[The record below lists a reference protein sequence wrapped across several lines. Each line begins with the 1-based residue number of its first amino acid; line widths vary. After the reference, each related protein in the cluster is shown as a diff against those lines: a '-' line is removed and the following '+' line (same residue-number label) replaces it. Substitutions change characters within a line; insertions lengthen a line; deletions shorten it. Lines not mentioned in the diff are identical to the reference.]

1 MFRSLRHS
9 PALVALSLMAAALA
23 LARDVRTERVQFAR
37 GANSSVVEGSIQG
50 YETVDY
56 VLGAKKGQPMNVS
69 MATDN
74 SANFFNILAP
84 GENEGAMFDGSISQ
98 NQYEGVLP
106 ESGDYKIRVYL
117 ERSAARR
124 NEVGKYRLEMILAGT
139 ATDAARPAAAREKGS
154 PNAVPE
160 LSDLVG
166 VRGSAAETQM
176 QARGYRAVGGHS
188 EPHAS
193 VTYWRNSSDGSCVSV
208 RTADGRYQAI
218 ARASAQDCD
227 RAAAATPAVETPD
240 PGGYRTVCGVFVDGK
255 PVRYVCSV
263 VGGDQ
268 RVAPTTLR
276 FPDIVMVLH
285 WQGAKGV
292 RIEIE
297 GSAPIQATWSESE
310 GETDIV
316 SSEKTGSTSP
326 IAKRPLGKSSRW
338 PSDEAA
344 RAGGPLHAV
353 TLPSFDGASKTRSD
367 ADRIRRWAPW
377 NSRLRRRTRAAA
389 THAVTHEIR

>member
-1 MFRSLRHS
+1 
-9 PALVALSLMAAALA
+9 
-23 LARDVRTERVQFAR
+23 
-37 GANSSVVEGSIQG
+37 
-50 YETVDY
+50 
-56 VLGAKKGQPMNVS
+56 
-69 MATDN
+69 
-74 SANFFNILAP
+74 
-84 GENEGAMFDGSISQ
+84 
-98 NQYEGVLP
+98 
-106 ESGDYKIRVYL
+106 
-117 ERSAARR
+117 
-124 NEVGKYRLEMILAGT
+124 
-139 ATDAARPAAAREKGS
+139 
-154 PNAVPE
+154 
-160 LSDLVG
+160 
-166 VRGSAAETQM
+166 
-176 QARGYRAVGGHS
+176 VGGHS

-316 SSEKTGSTSP
+316 SSEKTWFY
-326 IAKRPLGKSSRW
+326 L
-338 PSDEAA
+338 SDREAA
-344 RAGGPLHAV
+344 
-353 TLPSFDGASKTRSD
+353 
-367 ADRIRRWAPW
+367 
-377 NSRLRRRTRAAA
+377 SREVQSMAK
-389 THAVTHEIR
+389 